1 MPANRPSD
9 VFRKETEQLDALK
22 TAVKGQELSNDA
34 LREKFVELCTQHE
47 KLLMEAKLLTSSS
60 DRLHFRLNEANNQLQ
75 QQAEEIKTI
84 NEDLA
89 QKNEQLTRTIDL
101 LTKARIE
108 NKAASI
114 VLVLAIVLFL
124 LSEGLIEP
132 IIEAN
137 TDSHYIGLLLKG
149 IIALL
154 LRPLDMIVE
163 KILMSRQLNR
173 IAKANS

>member
-1 MPANRPSD
+1 MAANRSSD
-9 VFRKETEQLDALK
+9 VFQKETRQLEALK
-22 TAVKGQELSNDA
+22 HAVKGQDLSKEE
-34 LREKFVELCTQHE
+34 LREKFIELCTQHE

-60 DRLHFRLNEANNQLQ
+60 DRLHYRLNEANHQLQ
-75 QQAEEIKTI
+75 HQSEEIKSI

-89 QKNEQLTRTIDL
+89 LKNEQLTRTIDL
-101 LTKARIE
+101 LTRARIE

-114 VLVLAIVLFL
+114 TLALAILLFL

-137 TDSHYIGLLLKG
+137 TDSAYIGLLFKG

-163 KILMSRQLNR
+163 KILLNR
-173 IAKANS
+173 RIRQIESASA

>member
-22 TAVKGQELSNDA
+22 AAVKGQELSSDE

-114 VLVLAIVLFL
+114 VLALAIVLFL

-163 KILMSRQLNR
+163 KILMSRRLRQ
-173 IAKANS
+173 IANANA